1 MSLIHDA
8 LRKAAE
14 ENEKRAGQS
23 QRPTSWRDVEPPPAR
38 RRSVWPW
45 VLAGG
50 LVLGASGSWWFLV
63 PEKKEALVE
72 RGTAGTAGTSGT
84 SGTSPAP
91 AAPEAPAAPVK
102 VAEEKSLVLPPPS
115 PAEEKAAPASK
126 VPAPAVPDVPDVL
139 DVPDVPKVPDVPA
152 NPSPTAPPK
161 LITPPAQQGQVAA
174 DTFVLE
180 AEADGVRLRLDFIVW
195 SDAPFA
201 QINGRQVGVGQQ
213 VDGFLVVAIS
223 RESVQLES
231 PTRRLTLRVR

>member
-1 MSLIHDA
+1 M
-8 LRKAAE
+8 
-14 ENEKRAGQS
+14 
-23 QRPTSWRDVEPPPAR
+23 
-38 RRSVWPW
+38 
-45 VLAGG
+45 
-50 LVLGASGSWWFLV
+50 
-63 PEKKEALVE
+63 
-72 RGTAGTAGTSGT
+72 
-84 SGTSPAP
+84 
-91 AAPEAPAAPVK
+91 K